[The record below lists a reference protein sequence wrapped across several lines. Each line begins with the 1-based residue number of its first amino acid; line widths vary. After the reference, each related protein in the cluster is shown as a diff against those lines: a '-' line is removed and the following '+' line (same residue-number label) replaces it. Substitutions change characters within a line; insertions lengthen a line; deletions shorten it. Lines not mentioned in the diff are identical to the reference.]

1 MILKKNEEKSKDEE
15 DDIIEVSQKTD
26 ETTYFLKIYY
36 SKDKQSIIFK
46 VEQENIQTYY
56 YYEKYQL
63 SDLKKGNNKFNKMN
77 TLTEVYQNIKL
88 ISDKST
94 SKFEIESSNKI
105 KISFLDKSQTL
116 LDFTLRKKV
125 ISQNRLNSIIIR
137 QLEENKT
144 KIKSIKKNTNKI
156 EKNINEQNES
166 INDINTKM
174 ETISEKLENIIKEID
189 HIKNTVKNIS
199 TINHNKQ
206 DKCNDKNNKNKNSKE
221 SHDDKHKNT
230 TEIINNKKG
239 NKSCCKI
246 YEFIFMLNLTIII
259 LIAYIFFKLKAI
271 DEKGDIE
278 KQKLNSL
285 KDKYSFLNYLYG
297 MTDQELL
304 YIQNTFISGI
314 IKEKEKEK
322 EIKNNNEQEN
332 KNDIDNNDKNNNFEN
347 KNIDE
352 KKKRKYEETKNTMED
367 SDVFN
372 VDFNE

>member
-15 DDIIEVSQKTD
+15 NDIIEVSQKTD

-63 SDLKKGNNKFNKMN
+63 SDLKKGNNKFNTMN

-230 TEIINNKKG
+230 TETINNKKG

-271 DEKGDIE
+271 DEKGEIE

-314 IKEKEKEK
+314 IQEKEK

>member
-271 DEKGDIE
+271 DEKGEIE

-314 IKEKEKEK
+314 IKEKEKE
-322 EIKNNNEQEN
+322 IKNNNEQEN
-332 KNDIDNNDKNNNFEN
+332 KNDIDNNDRNNNFEN

>member
-63 SDLKKGNNKFNKMN
+63 SDLKKGNNKFNTMN

-271 DEKGDIE
+271 DEKGEIE

-314 IKEKEKEK
+314 IKEKEKE
-322 EIKNNNEQEN
+322 IKNNNEQEN

-352 KKKRKYEETKNTMED
+352 KKKENMKKLRIQWKIVMYLMLILMSN
-367 SDVFN
+367 N
-372 VDFNE
+372 

>member
-36 SKDKQSIIFK
+36 SKDKRSIIFK
-46 VEQENIQTYY
+46 IEQENIQTYY

-63 SDLKKGNNKFNKMN
+63 SDLKKGNNKFNTMN

-271 DEKGDIE
+271 DEKVEIE
-278 KQKLNSL
+278 KQKLYSL

-304 YIQNTFISGI
+304 YIQKTFISGI
-314 IKEKEKEK
+314 TQEKEK

-332 KNDIDNNDKNNNFEN
+332 KNDIDNNDRNNNFEN

-372 VDFNE
+372 IDFNE

>member
-15 DDIIEVSQKTD
+15 NDIIEVSQKTD

-271 DEKGDIE
+271 DEKGEIE
-278 KQKLNSL
+278 KQKLYSL

-314 IKEKEKEK
+314 IQEKEK

>member
-1 MILKKNEEKSKDEE
+1 MKFSYF
-15 DDIIEVSQKTD
+15 
-26 ETTYFLKIYY
+26 TTT
-36 SKDKQSIIFK
+36 IF
-46 VEQENIQTYY
+46 
-56 YYEKYQL
+56 
-63 SDLKKGNNKFNKMN
+63 D
-77 TLTEVYQNIKL
+77 
-88 ISDKST
+88 
-94 SKFEIESSNKI
+94 
-105 KISFLDKSQTL
+105 
-116 LDFTLRKKV
+116 
-125 ISQNRLNSIIIR
+125 
-137 QLEENKT
+137 
-144 KIKSIKKNTNKI
+144 
-156 EKNINEQNES
+156 
-166 INDINTKM
+166 
-174 ETISEKLENIIKEID
+174 IIKEID

-314 IKEKEKEK
+314 IREKEK

>member
-36 SKDKQSIIFK
+36 SKDKRSIIFK

-63 SDLKKGNNKFNKMN
+63 SDLKKGNNKFNTMN

-206 DKCNDKNNKNKNSKE
+206 DKCDDKNNKNKNSKE

-271 DEKGDIE
+271 DEKGEIE
-278 KQKLNSL
+278 KQKLYSL

-304 YIQNTFISGI
+304 YIQKTFISGI
-314 IKEKEKEK
+314 TQEKEK

-332 KNDIDNNDKNNNFEN
+332 KNDIDNNDRNNNFEN

>member
-1 MILKKNEEKSKDEE
+1 MILKKNEEKSKDVEN
-15 DDIIEVSQKTD
+15 DIIEVSQKTD

-271 DEKGDIE
+271 DEKGEIE

-314 IKEKEKEK
+314 IKEKEK

>member
-63 SDLKKGNNKFNKMN
+63 SDLKKGNNKFNAMN

-206 DKCNDKNNKNKNSKE
+206 DKCDDKNNKNKNSKE

-271 DEKGDIE
+271 DEKGEIE

-314 IKEKEKEK
+314 IKEKEK

>member
-15 DDIIEVSQKTD
+15 NDIIEVSQKTD

-77 TLTEVYQNIKL
+77 TLTEVHQNIKL

-314 IKEKEKEK
+314 IKEKEKE
-322 EIKNNNEQEN
+322 IKNNNEQEN

>member
-63 SDLKKGNNKFNKMN
+63 SDLKKGNNKFNTMN

-271 DEKGDIE
+271 DEKGEIE
-278 KQKLNSL
+278 KQKLYSL

-304 YIQNTFISGI
+304 YIQKTFISGI
-314 IKEKEKEK
+314 IQEKEK

-332 KNDIDNNDKNNNFEN
+332 KNDIDNNDRNNNFEN

>member
-314 IKEKEKEK
+314 IREKEK

>member
-63 SDLKKGNNKFNKMN
+63 SDLKKGNNKFNTMN

-271 DEKGDIE
+271 DEKGEIE
-278 KQKLNSL
+278 KQKLYSL

-304 YIQNTFISGI
+304 YIQKTYISGI
-314 IKEKEKEK
+314 TQEKEK

-332 KNDIDNNDKNNNFEN
+332 KNDIDNNDRNNNFEN

>member
-15 DDIIEVSQKTD
+15 NDIIEVSQKTD

-314 IKEKEKEK
+314 IKEKEKE
-322 EIKNNNEQEN
+322 IKNNNEQEN

>member
-15 DDIIEVSQKTD
+15 NDIIEVSQKTD

-271 DEKGDIE
+271 DEKGEIE

-314 IKEKEKEK
+314 IKEKEKE
-322 EIKNNNEQEN
+322 IKNNNEQEN

-352 KKKRKYEETKNTMED
+352 KKKRKYEKTKKKKED

>member
-271 DEKGDIE
+271 DEKGEIE
-278 KQKLNSL
+278 KQKLYSL

-304 YIQNTFISGI
+304 YIQKTYISGI
-314 IKEKEKEK
+314 TQEKEK

>member
-15 DDIIEVSQKTD
+15 NDIIEVSQKTD

-206 DKCNDKNNKNKNSKE
+206 DKCDDKNNKNKNSKE

-271 DEKGDIE
+271 DEKGEIE
-278 KQKLNSL
+278 KQKLYSL

-304 YIQNTFISGI
+304 YIQKTYISGI
-314 IKEKEKEK
+314 TQEKEK

>member
-297 MTDQELL
+297 MTEQELL

-314 IKEKEKEK
+314 IQEKEK

>member
-63 SDLKKGNNKFNKMN
+63 SDLKKGNNKFNTMN

-271 DEKGDIE
+271 DEKGEIE

-314 IKEKEKEK
+314 IQEKEK

>member
-63 SDLKKGNNKFNKMN
+63 SDLKKGNNKFNTMN

-271 DEKGDIE
+271 DEKGEIE

-304 YIQNTFISGI
+304 YIQNIFNSGI
-314 IKEKEKEK
+314 IQEKEK

>member
-15 DDIIEVSQKTD
+15 NDIIEVSQKTD

-271 DEKGDIE
+271 DEKGEIE

-314 IKEKEKEK
+314 IQEKEKK
-322 EIKNNNEQEN
+322 IKNNNEQEN

>member
-1 MILKKNEEKSKDEE
+1 MILKKNEEKSKDKE

-77 TLTEVYQNIKL
+77 TLTEVHQNIKL

-271 DEKGDIE
+271 DEKGEIE

-314 IKEKEKEK
+314 IQEKEK

>member
-63 SDLKKGNNKFNKMN
+63 SDLKKGNNKFNTMN

-314 IKEKEKEK
+314 IKEKEKE
-322 EIKNNNEQEN
+322 IKNNNEQEN
-332 KNDIDNNDKNNNFEN
+332 KNDIDNNDRNNNFEN

>member
-63 SDLKKGNNKFNKMN
+63 SDLKKGNNKFNTMN

-314 IKEKEKEK
+314 IREKEK

>member
-221 SHDDKHKNT
+221 SYDDKHKNT

-271 DEKGDIE
+271 DEKGEIE

-297 MTDQELL
+297 ITDQELL

-314 IKEKEKEK
+314 IQEKEK

-372 VDFNE
+372 IDFNE